1 MTDFIPAHKKPLD
14 EATREKLVAGES
26 RHPMTFIERL
36 AMPLL
41 PAPGDGAPPS
51 NLLAFFWHF
60 ARQIRAPLVLAL
72 CFKVLEV
79 AADLMIPLALGYFV
93 NIFAS
98 PGAETADDRLALIQ
112 ERLPVLLMM
121 LGFFLFFRPLAIIGK
136 TAVVEL
142 GLMGGFGN
150 FIRWQSHRHILGQ
163 DISFFSNDFAGRI
176 ANRVM
181 QTGISLR
188 EVILTSLDGILYG
201 FIYLLG
207 SLIILAFTSL
217 WLAVPLLVWTI
228 AYLSLIIFFMP
239 RIQRASE
246 AHSELRSE
254 VTGRIVDSYTNIQTV
269 KLFANKGLE
278 DANVA
283 ESIDDF
289 NFGWIQVMRRSVA
302 MSALL
307 IIINALLVVFTAT
320 LSLWFWMGGSASA
333 GTIATALPLVSTLT
347 WFSGMMLWL
356 LGHIFESAGSVSEG
370 RQSIAVPHSIV
381 DVPGAK
387 PLRVDK
393 GRISYEGITFNYGK
407 ERSVI
412 EGLNLDIK
420 PGEKIGLIG
429 HSGAGKSTLVN
440 LLLRFYDLEGGSI
453 RIDGQN
459 IGEVQQDTLRNAI
472 AMVTQDTS
480 LLHRSIREN
489 IRYGK
494 PNATE
499 AELIAAAKQAQ
510 AWDFIVDLEDNKGRK
525 AMDAH
530 VGERGVK
537 LSGGQRQRIAL
548 ARVILKNAPIL
559 ILDEATS
566 ALDSEVEHAIQEQLL
581 GLMSGKTVIAI
592 AHRLSTIARLDRL
605 VVMEDGKI
613 VEMGSHQALLEQGG
627 VYARLWGLQ
636 SGGFLPTAEIE
647 TEAEAET
654 ETSAK
659 ED

>member
-1 MTDFIPAHKKPLD
+1 MSEFIPAHKKPLD
-14 EATREKLVAGES
+14 DATRQRLVRGET
-26 RHPMTFIERL
+26 RHPLTFVERL

-41 PAPGDGAPPS
+41 PSPIEGAPPKD
-51 NLLAFFWHF
+51 LLAFFWHF
-60 ARQIRAPLVLAL
+60 AKQIKWPLAL
-72 CFKVLEV
+72 ALLFKVLEV
-79 AADLMIPLALGYFV
+79 AADLMIPIALGYFV
-93 NIFAS
+93 DIFATQ
-98 PGAETADDRLALIQ
+98 GVDTLEGRLALLQ
-112 ERLPVLLMM
+112 ERLPTLLML
-121 LGFFLFFRPLAIIGK
+121 LGFFVFVRPLAIIGK
-136 TAVVEL
+136 IAVVEL

-150 FIRWQSHRHILGQ
+150 FVRWQSHRHILGQ
-163 DISFFSNDFAGRI
+163 DLSFFSNDFAGRI

-201 FIYLLG
+201 FIYLAG
-207 SLIILAFTSL
+207 SIIILSVTSL
-217 WLAVPLLVWTI
+217 WLALPLLVWTV
-228 AYLSLIIFFMP
+228 AYLSMIVYFMP
-239 RIQRASE
+239 RIQAASE

-278 DANVA
+278 DQNVA

-289 NFGWIQVMRRSVA
+289 NFGWIRVMRRSVT
-302 MSALL
+302 MSSLL
-307 IIINALLVVFTAT
+307 IVINALLMVFTAA
-320 LSLWFWMGGSASA
+320 LSLWLWTEGSTTA

-381 DVPGAK
+381 DAPGAQ
-387 PLRVDK
+387 PLAVSQGAVQYQDV
-393 GRISYEGITFNYGK
+393 SFHYGK
-407 ERSVI
+407 QQSVI

-440 LLLRFYDLEGGSI
+440 LLLRFYDVEGGSI
-453 RIDGQN
+453 RIDGQD
-459 IGEVQQDTLRNAI
+459 IGRVQQDSLRNAI

-480 LLHRSIREN
+480 LLHRSIRDN

-494 PNATE
+494 PEATE
-499 AELIAAAKQAQ
+499 EELIAAAKQAQ
-510 AWDFIVDLEDNKGRK
+510 AWDFIEGLEDNKGRR

-566 ALDSEVEHAIQEQLL
+566 ALDSEVESAIQQQLL

-605 VVMEDGKI
+605 VVMEDGAI
-613 VEMGSHQALLEQGG
+613 VEQGSHDDLLAAQG
-627 VYARLWGLQ
+627 VYARLWALQ
-636 SGGFLPTAEIE
+636 SGGFLPTAAPDDD
-647 TEAEAET
+647 EADDDDNDA
-654 ETSAK
+654 A
-659 ED
+659 

>member
-1 MTDFIPAHKKPLD
+1 MNDFIPAHKQPLD
-14 EATREKLVAGES
+14 DKTRAKLVAGET
-26 RHPMTFIERL
+26 RHPLTFVERL

-41 PAPGDGAPPS
+41 PAPEDGAPPE

-60 ARQIRAPLVLAL
+60 AKQIRWPLILAFV
-72 CFKVLEV
+72 FKVLEV

-93 NIFAS
+93 EIFAS
-98 PGAETADDRLALIQ
+98 PGADTAADRIALLQDRL
-112 ERLPVLLMM
+112 PTLLMM
-121 LGFFLFFRPLAIIGK
+121 LGFFLLLRPLVIIGK
-136 TAVVEL
+136 IAVVEL

-150 FIRWQSHRHILGQ
+150 FVRWQSHRHILGQ

-207 SLIILAFTSL
+207 SILILTFTSL
-217 WLAVPLLVWTI
+217 WLAVPLLIWTV
-228 AYLSLIIFFMP
+228 AYLWMIVFFMP

-289 NFGWIQVMRRSVA
+289 NFGWIQVMRRSVT
-302 MSALL
+302 MSSLL
-307 IIINALLVVFTAT
+307 IVINALLVVATAV
-320 LSLWFWMGGSASA
+320 LSLVFWMNGAATA

-370 RQSIAVPHSIV
+370 RQSISVPHAIV
-381 DVPGAK
+381 DVPGAQ
-387 PLRVDK
+387 PLEVNQ
-393 GRISYEGITFNYGK
+393 GAITYDAIAFNYGK

-412 EGLNLDIK
+412 DGLDLDIK

-440 LLLRFYDLEGGSI
+440 LLLRFYDLDDGAI
-453 RIDGQN
+453 RIDGQD
-459 IGEVQQDTLRNAI
+459 ISKVQQDSLRNAI

-480 LLHRSIREN
+480 LLHRSIRDN

-499 AELIAAAKQAQ
+499 EELIEAAKQAQ

-566 ALDSEVEHAIQEQLL
+566 ALDSEVEHAIQAQLL
-581 GLMSGKTVIAI
+581 GLMTGKTVIAI
-592 AHRLSTIARLDRL
+592 AHRLSTIARMDRL
-605 VVMEDGKI
+605 VVMEDGQI
-613 VEMGSHQALLEQGG
+613 VEMGTHQELLALDG
-627 VYARLWGLQ
+627 VYARLWALQ
-636 SGGFLPTAEIE
+636 SGGFLPTAEVGN
-647 TEAEAET
+647 AA
-654 ETSAK
+654 
-659 ED
+659 DDD

>member
-1 MTDFIPAHKKPLD
+1 MTDFTPAHKQPLD
-14 EATREKLVAGES
+14 DKTREKLVGGET

-41 PAPGDGAPPS
+41 PAPQDGAPPH

-60 ARQIRAPLVLAL
+60 ARQIKGPLAL
-72 CFKVLEV
+72 AFFFKVLEV

-93 NIFAS
+93 DIFAT
-98 PGAETADDRLALIQ
+98 PGVDTAAARIELIQ
-112 ERLPVLLMM
+112 ERLPILLMM
-121 LGFFLFFRPLAIIGK
+121 LGFFLFLRPFVIIAK

-150 FIRWQSHRHILGQ
+150 FVRWQSHRHILGQ

-207 SLIILAFTSL
+207 SILILTFTSL
-217 WLAVPLLVWTI
+217 WLAVPLLIWTV
-228 AYLSLIIFFMP
+228 AYMALIVFFMP

-289 NFGWIQVMRRSVA
+289 NFGWIQVMRRSVT

-307 IIINALLVVFTAT
+307 IVINALLVVATAA
-320 LSLWFWMGGSASA
+320 LSLWFWMSGAATA

-370 RQSIAVPHSIV
+370 RQSISVPHAIT
-381 DVPGAK
+381 DIPGAQ
-387 PLRVDK
+387 PLTVEE
-393 GRISYEGITFNYGK
+393 GGISYDEISFNYGK

-412 EGLNLDIK
+412 EGLRLDIQ

-440 LLLRFYDLEGGSI
+440 LLLRFYDLDGGAI
-453 RIDGQN
+453 RIDGQD
-459 IGEVQQDTLRNAI
+459 ISKVQQDTLRNAI

-494 PNATE
+494 PDATE
-499 AELIAAAKQAQ
+499 EELIEAAKQAQ

-566 ALDSEVEHAIQEQLL
+566 ALDSEVEHAIQAQLL
-581 GLMSGKTVIAI
+581 GLMTGKTVIAI
-592 AHRLSTIARLDRL
+592 AHRLSTIARMDRL

-613 VEMGSHQALLEQGG
+613 VEMGTHQELLALDG
-627 VYARLWGLQ
+627 VYARLWALQ
-636 SGGFLPTAEIE
+636 SGGFLPTAGHDEQE
-647 TEAEAET
+647 GEA
-654 ETSAK
+654 
-659 ED
+659 

>member
-1 MTDFIPAHKKPLD
+1 MTDFIPAHKQPID
-14 EATREKLVAGES
+14 EATRKRLVEGAS

-41 PAPGDGAPPS
+41 PSPKDGAPPQD
-51 NLLAFFWHF
+51 LLAFFWHF
-60 ARQIRAPLVLAL
+60 AKQIKGALGLAL
-72 CFKVLEV
+72 FFKVLEV

-93 NIFAS
+93 DIFAT
-98 PGAETADDRLALIQ
+98 PGIETSAERLALIQ

-207 SLIILAFTSL
+207 SIVILTFTSL
-217 WLAVPLLVWTI
+217 WLALPLLVWTAAYI
-228 AYLSLIIFFMP
+228 ALIVFFMP

-289 NFGWIQVMRRSVA
+289 NFGWIQVMRRSVT

-307 IIINALLVVFTAT
+307 IVINAILVVMTAA

-347 WFSGMMLWL
+347 WFSGIMLWL

-381 DVPGAK
+381 DVPGAQ
-387 PLRVDK
+387 LLDVHS
-393 GRISYEGITFNYGK
+393 GAISYDDILFTYGK
-407 ERSVI
+407 ERSVV
-412 EGLNLDIK
+412 EGLPLDIK

-440 LLLRFYDLEGGSI
+440 LLLRFYDLDGGSI
-453 RIDGQN
+453 RIDGQD
-459 IGEVQQDTLRNAI
+459 ISKVQQDSLRDAI

-480 LLHRSIREN
+480 LLHRSIRDN

-494 PNATE
+494 PDATDE
-499 AELIAAAKQAQ
+499 ELIEAAKQAQ

-525 AMDAH
+525 AMEAH

-613 VEMGSHQALLEQGG
+613 VEMGTHQELLDKDG
-627 VYARLWGLQ
+627 VYARLWKLQ
-636 SGGFLPTAEIE
+636 SGGFLPTA
-647 TEAEAET
+647 
-654 ETSAK
+654 
-659 ED
+659 

>member
-1 MTDFIPAHKKPLD
+1 MTDFIPAHKQPLD
-14 EATREKLVAGES
+14 EETRARLVAGES
-26 RHPMTFIERL
+26 RHPMTVIERL
-36 AMPLL
+36 SMPLR
-41 PAPGDGAPPS
+41 PAPSDQAPPGD
-51 NLLAFFWHF
+51 LGAFFWHF
-60 ARQIRAPLVLAL
+60 AKQIKGPLAL
-72 CFKVLEV
+72 ALFFKVLEV
-79 AADLMIPLALGYFV
+79 GADLMIPIALGYFV
-93 NIFAS
+93 DIFAT
-98 PGAETADDRLALIQ
+98 PGIETMDDRLALLQ
-112 ERLPVLLMM
+112 DRLPILLML

-136 TAVVEL
+136 TAIVEL

-207 SLIILAFTSL
+207 SILILAFTSL
-217 WLAVPLLVWTI
+217 WLALPLLVWTVV
-228 AYLSLIIFFMP
+228 YLSMVVYFMP

-289 NFGWIQVMRRSVA
+289 NFGWIQVMRRSVT
-302 MSALL
+302 MSSLL
-307 IIINALLVVFTAT
+307 IIINGLLVVSTAT
-320 LSLWFWMGGSASA
+320 LSLWLWLGGSTSA

-370 RQSIAVPHSIV
+370 RQSIAVPHTIV
-381 DVPGAK
+381 DRPGAQ
-387 PLRVDK
+387 PLTVPE
-393 GRISYEGITFNYGK
+393 GAISYDAVSFNYGK

-412 EGLNLDIK
+412 EGLNLSIK

-429 HSGAGKSTLVN
+429 HSGAGKSTIVN
-440 LLLRFYDLEGGSI
+440 LLLRFYDVDAGAI
-453 RIDGQN
+453 RIDGQA
-459 IGEVQQDTLRNAI
+459 ISEVQQDSLRNAI

-480 LLHRSIREN
+480 LLHRSIRDN

-499 AELIAAAKQAQ
+499 EELIQAAKQAQ

-581 GLMSGKTVIAI
+581 GLMTGKTVIAI

-613 VEMGSHQALLEQGG
+613 VEQGTHQELLANDG
-627 VYARLWGLQ
+627 VYARLWSLQ
-636 SGGFLPTAEIE
+636 SGGFLPTAE
-647 TEAEAET
+647 TPA
-654 ETSAK
+654 
-659 ED
+659 DDD

>member
-1 MTDFIPAHKKPLD
+1 MTDFIPAHKQPLD
-14 EATREKLVAGES
+14 EETRARLVAGES
-26 RHPMTFIERL
+26 RHPMTVIERL
-36 AMPLL
+36 SMPLR
-41 PAPGDGAPPS
+41 PAPSDQAPPGD
-51 NLLAFFWHF
+51 LGAFFWHF
-60 ARQIRAPLVLAL
+60 AKQIKGPLAL
-72 CFKVLEV
+72 ALFFKVLEV
-79 AADLMIPLALGYFV
+79 GADLMIPIALGYFV
-93 NIFAS
+93 DIFAT
-98 PGAETADDRLALIQ
+98 PGIETMDDRLALLQ
-112 ERLPVLLMM
+112 DRLPILLML

-136 TAVVEL
+136 TAIVEL

-207 SLIILAFTSL
+207 SILILAFTSL
-217 WLAVPLLVWTI
+217 WLALPLLVWTVV
-228 AYLSLIIFFMP
+228 YLSMIVYFMP

-289 NFGWIQVMRRSVA
+289 NFGWIQVMRRSVT
-302 MSALL
+302 MSSLL
-307 IIINALLVVFTAT
+307 IIINGLLVVSTAT
-320 LSLWFWMGGSASA
+320 LSLWLWLGGSTSA

-370 RQSIAVPHSIV
+370 RQSIAVPHTIV
-381 DVPGAK
+381 DRPGAQ
-387 PLRVDK
+387 PLTVPE
-393 GRISYEGITFNYGK
+393 GAISYDAVSFNYGK

-412 EGLNLDIK
+412 EGLNLSIK

-429 HSGAGKSTLVN
+429 HSGAGKSTIVN
-440 LLLRFYDLEGGSI
+440 LLLRFYDVDAGAI
-453 RIDGQN
+453 RIDGQA
-459 IGEVQQDTLRNAI
+459 ISEVQQDSLRNAI

-480 LLHRSIREN
+480 LLHRSIRDN

-499 AELIAAAKQAQ
+499 EELIQAAKQAQ

-581 GLMSGKTVIAI
+581 GLMTGKTVIAI

-613 VEMGSHQALLEQGG
+613 VEQGTHQELLANDG
-627 VYARLWGLQ
+627 VYARLWSLQ
-636 SGGFLPTAEIE
+636 SGGFLPTAE
-647 TEAEAET
+647 TPA
-654 ETSAK
+654 
-659 ED
+659 DDY

>member
-1 MTDFIPAHKKPLD
+1 MTDFIPAHKQPLD
-14 EATREKLVAGES
+14 EETRARLVAGES
-26 RHPMTFIERL
+26 RHPMTVIERL
-36 AMPLL
+36 SMPLR
-41 PAPGDGAPPS
+41 PAPSDQAPPGD
-51 NLLAFFWHF
+51 LGAFFWHF
-60 ARQIRAPLVLAL
+60 AKQIKWPLAL
-72 CFKVLEV
+72 ALFFKVLEV
-79 AADLMIPLALGYFV
+79 GADLMIPIALGYFV
-93 NIFAS
+93 DIFAT
-98 PGAETADDRLALIQ
+98 PGIETMDDRLALLQ
-112 ERLPVLLMM
+112 DRLPILLML

-136 TAVVEL
+136 TAIVEL

-207 SLIILAFTSL
+207 SILILAFTSL
-217 WLAVPLLVWTI
+217 WLALPLLVWTVV
-228 AYLSLIIFFMP
+228 YLSMVVYFMP

-289 NFGWIQVMRRSVA
+289 NFGWIQVMRRSVT
-302 MSALL
+302 MSSLL
-307 IIINALLVVFTAT
+307 IIINGLLVVSTAT
-320 LSLWFWMGGSASA
+320 LSLWLWLGGSTSA

-370 RQSIAVPHSIV
+370 RQSIAVPHTIV
-381 DVPGAK
+381 DRPGAQ
-387 PLRVDK
+387 PLTVPE
-393 GRISYEGITFNYGK
+393 GAISYDAVSFNYGK

-412 EGLNLDIK
+412 EGLNLSIK

-429 HSGAGKSTLVN
+429 HSGAGKSTIVN
-440 LLLRFYDLEGGSI
+440 LLLRFYDVDAGAI
-453 RIDGQN
+453 RIDGQA
-459 IGEVQQDTLRNAI
+459 ISEVQQDSLRNAI

-480 LLHRSIREN
+480 LLHRSIRDN

-499 AELIAAAKQAQ
+499 EELIQAAKQAQ

-581 GLMSGKTVIAI
+581 GLMTGKTVIAI

-613 VEMGSHQALLEQGG
+613 VEQGTHQELLANDG
-627 VYARLWGLQ
+627 VYARLWSLQ
-636 SGGFLPTAEIE
+636 SGGFLPTAE
-647 TEAEAET
+647 TPA
-654 ETSAK
+654 
-659 ED
+659 DDD

>member
-1 MTDFIPAHKKPLD
+1 MTDFIPAHKQPLD
-14 EATREKLVAGES
+14 EETRARLVAGES
-26 RHPMTFIERL
+26 RHPMTVIERL
-36 AMPLL
+36 SMPLR
-41 PAPGDGAPPS
+41 PAPSDQAPPGD
-51 NLLAFFWHF
+51 LGAFFWHF
-60 ARQIRAPLVLAL
+60 AKQIKGPLAL
-72 CFKVLEV
+72 ALFFKVLEV
-79 AADLMIPLALGYFV
+79 GADLMIPIALGYFV
-93 NIFAS
+93 DIFAT
-98 PGAETADDRLALIQ
+98 PGIETMDDRLALLQ
-112 ERLPVLLMM
+112 DRLPILLTL
-121 LGFFLFFRPLAIIGK
+121 LGFFLFFRPVAIIGK
-136 TAVVEL
+136 TAIVEL

-207 SLIILAFTSL
+207 SILILAFTSL
-217 WLAVPLLVWTI
+217 WLALPLLVWTVV
-228 AYLSLIIFFMP
+228 YLSMIVYFMP

-289 NFGWIQVMRRSVA
+289 NFGWIQVMRRSVT
-302 MSALL
+302 MSSLL
-307 IIINALLVVFTAT
+307 IIINGLLVVSTAT
-320 LSLWFWMGGSASA
+320 LSLWLWLGGSTSA
-333 GTIATALPLVSTLT
+333 GMIATALPLVSTLT

-370 RQSIAVPHSIV
+370 RQSIAVPHTIV
-381 DVPGAK
+381 DHPGAQ
-387 PLRVDK
+387 PLTVPE
-393 GRISYEGITFNYGK
+393 GAISYDAVSFNYGK

-412 EGLNLDIK
+412 EGLNLSIK

-429 HSGAGKSTLVN
+429 HSGAGKSTIVN
-440 LLLRFYDLEGGSI
+440 LLLRFYDVDAGAI
-453 RIDGQN
+453 RIDGQA
-459 IGEVQQDTLRNAI
+459 ISEVQQDSLRNAI

-480 LLHRSIREN
+480 LLHRSIRDN

-499 AELIAAAKQAQ
+499 EELIQAAKQAQ

-525 AMDAH
+525 DMDAH

-581 GLMSGKTVIAI
+581 GLMTGKTVIAI

-613 VEMGSHQALLEQGG
+613 AEQGTHQELLAKDG
-627 VYARLWGLQ
+627 VYARLWSLQ
-636 SGGFLPTAEIE
+636 SGGFLPTAE
-647 TEAEAET
+647 TPA
-654 ETSAK
+654 
-659 ED
+659 DDD

>member
-1 MTDFIPAHKKPLD
+1 MTDFIPAHKEPLD
-14 EATREKLVAGES
+14 EGTREKLVAGES

-41 PAPGDGAPPS
+41 PSPEEGPPPKG
-51 NLLAFFWHF
+51 LLAFFWYF
-60 ARQIRAPLVLAL
+60 ARQIKWPLVLAL
-72 CFKVLEV
+72 FFKVLEV
-79 AADLMIPLALGYFV
+79 AADLMIPIALGYFV
-93 NIFAS
+93 DIFAT
-98 PGAETADDRLALIQ
+98 PGIETADERLALIQ
-112 ERLPVLLMM
+112 ERLPVLLGMV
-121 LGFFLFFRPLAIIGK
+121 GFFLFFRPLALIGK

-188 EVILTSLDGILYG
+188 EVVLTSLDGILYG
-201 FIYLLG
+201 FIYLVG

-217 WLAVPLLVWTI
+217 WLAVPLLIWTV
-228 AYLSLIIFFMP
+228 AYVSLIIFFMP

-289 NFGWIQVMRRSVA
+289 NFGWIQVMRRSVT

-307 IIINALLVVFTAT
+307 ICINALLVVFTAA
-320 LSLWFWMGGSASA
+320 LSLWFWMAGSASA

-347 WFSGMMLWL
+347 WFSGIMLWL
-356 LGHIFESAGSVSEG
+356 LGHIFESAGAVSEG
-370 RQSIAVPHSIV
+370 RQSISVPHAIV
-381 DVPGAK
+381 DAPNAK
-387 PLRVDK
+387 PLMVQE
-393 GRISYEGITFNYGK
+393 GRILYDDISFNYGK

-412 EGLNLDIK
+412 SGLNLDIK

-440 LLLRFYDLEGGSI
+440 LLLRFFDLEDGAI

-459 IGEVQQDTLRNAI
+459 ISEVQQDSLRKAI

-480 LLHRSIREN
+480 LLHRSIRDN
-489 IRYGK
+489 ICYGK
-494 PNATE
+494 PGASE
-499 AELIAAAKQAQ
+499 EELIAAAKQAQ

-548 ARVILKNAPIL
+548 ARVILKDAPIL

-581 GLMSGKTVIAI
+581 GLMTGKTVIAI
-592 AHRLSTIARLDRL
+592 AHRLSTISRLDRL
-605 VVMEDGKI
+605 VVMEDGRI
-613 VEMGSHQALLEQGG
+613 VEMGSHQELLDHDG
-627 VYARLWGLQ
+627 VYARLWALQ
-636 SGGFLPTAEIE
+636 SGGFLPTADIVE
-647 TEAEAET
+647 
-654 ETSAK
+654 ETS
-659 ED
+659 DSG

>member
-1 MTDFIPAHKKPLD
+1 MSEFIPAHKKPLD
-14 EATREKLVAGES
+14 DETRARLVEGES
-26 RHPMTFIERL
+26 RHPLTFIERL
-36 AMPLL
+36 AMPLM
-41 PAPGDGAPPS
+41 PSPVEGAPPK

-60 ARQIRAPLVLAL
+60 SKQIKWPLAL
-72 CFKVLEV
+72 ALFFKVLEV
-79 AADLMIPLALGYFV
+79 GADLMIPIALGYFV
-93 NIFAS
+93 DIFATQ
-98 PGAETADDRLALIQ
+98 GVDTLEGRMALLQ
-112 ERLPVLLMM
+112 ERLPTLLML
-121 LGFFLFFRPLAIIGK
+121 LGFFVIFRPLAVIGK
-136 TAVVEL
+136 TAIVEL

-150 FIRWQSHRHILGQ
+150 FVRWQSHRHILGQ

-201 FIYLLG
+201 FIYLAG
-207 SLIILAFTSL
+207 SIAILSFTSL
-217 WLAVPLLVWTI
+217 WLALPLLGWTVI
-228 AYLSLIIFFMP
+228 YLAMIVYFMP
-239 RIQRASE
+239 RIQAASE
-246 AHSELRSE
+246 QHSELRSE

-278 DANVA
+278 DQNVA

-289 NFGWIQVMRRSVA
+289 NFGWIRVMRRSVT
-302 MSALL
+302 MSSLL
-307 IIINALLVVFTAT
+307 IIINSLLVVFTAT
-320 LSLWFWMGGSASA
+320 LSLWLWTNGSASA

-370 RQSIAVPHSIV
+370 RQSIAVPHTIV
-381 DVPGAK
+381 DAPGAQ
-387 PLRVDK
+387 PLEVPA
-393 GRISYEGITFNYGK
+393 GAVSYDSVSFNYGK
-407 ERSVI
+407 QRSVI

-440 LLLRFYDLEGGSI
+440 LLLRFYDVEGGSI
-453 RIDGQN
+453 RIDGQD
-459 IGEVQQDTLRNAI
+459 ISRVQQDSLRNAI

-480 LLHRSIREN
+480 LLHRSIRDN

-494 PNATE
+494 PDASE
-499 AELIAAAKQAQ
+499 EELIAAAKQAQ
-510 AWDFIVDLEDNKGRK
+510 AWDFIVDLEDNKGRQG
-525 AMDAH
+525 MDAH

-566 ALDSEVEHAIQEQLL
+566 ALDSEVESAIQEQLL

-605 VVMEDGKI
+605 VVMEDGAI
-613 VEMGSHQALLEQGG
+613 VEMGTHEELLAAKG
-627 VYARLWGLQ
+627 VYARLWALQ
-636 SGGFLPTAEIE
+636 SGGFLPTAEPVAPDE
-647 TEAEAET
+647 G
-654 ETSAK
+654 
-659 ED
+659 

>member
-1 MTDFIPAHKKPLD
+1 MTDFIPAHKQPLD
-14 EATREKLVAGES
+14 EETRARLVAGES
-26 RHPMTFIERL
+26 RHPMTVIERL
-36 AMPLL
+36 SMPLR
-41 PAPGDGAPPS
+41 PAPSDQAPPGD
-51 NLLAFFWHF
+51 LGAFFWHF
-60 ARQIRAPLVLAL
+60 AKQIKGPLAL
-72 CFKVLEV
+72 ALFFKVLEV
-79 AADLMIPLALGYFV
+79 GADLMIPIALGYFV
-93 NIFAS
+93 DIFAT
-98 PGAETADDRLALIQ
+98 PGIETMDDRLALLQ
-112 ERLPVLLMM
+112 DRLPILLML

-136 TAVVEL
+136 TAIVEL

-207 SLIILAFTSL
+207 SILILAFTSL
-217 WLAVPLLVWTI
+217 WLALPLLVWTVV
-228 AYLSLIIFFMP
+228 YLSMIVYFMP

-289 NFGWIQVMRRSVA
+289 NFGWIQVMRRSVT
-302 MSALL
+302 MSSLL
-307 IIINALLVVFTAT
+307 IIINGLLVVSTAT
-320 LSLWFWMGGSASA
+320 LSLWLWLGGSTSA

-370 RQSIAVPHSIV
+370 RQSIAVPHTIV
-381 DVPGAK
+381 DRPGAQ
-387 PLRVDK
+387 PLTVPE
-393 GRISYEGITFNYGK
+393 GAISYDAVSFNYGK

-412 EGLNLDIK
+412 EGLNLSIK

-429 HSGAGKSTLVN
+429 HSGAGKSTIVN
-440 LLLRFYDLEGGSI
+440 LLLRFYDVDAGAI
-453 RIDGQN
+453 RIDGQA
-459 IGEVQQDTLRNAI
+459 ISEVQQDSLRNAI

-480 LLHRSIREN
+480 LLHRSIRDN

-494 PNATE
+494 PDATE
-499 AELIAAAKQAQ
+499 EELIQAAKQAQ

-581 GLMSGKTVIAI
+581 GLMTGKTVIAI

-613 VEMGSHQALLEQGG
+613 VEQGTHQELLAKEG
-627 VYARLWGLQ
+627 VYARLWSLQ
-636 SGGFLPTAEIE
+636 SGGFLPTAE
-647 TEAEAET
+647 TPA
-654 ETSAK
+654 
-659 ED
+659 DDD